1 MRKTTNSK
9 EETQEMGAQLAKSLS
24 GGEMVLLFGDL
35 GAGKT
40 TFVQGMARALG
51 IKKPVTS
58 PTFSLMNVYEA
69 KAVAKSLIHIDC
81 YRLSGLAELE
91 DIGANEHFFDPGSIM
106 AVEWPERIEND
117 LAPGDGKVIRVRFY
131 LRKEENERVI
141 EIIRD

>member
-69 KAVAKSLIHIDC
+69 KA
-81 YRLSGLAELE
+81 
-91 DIGANEHFFDPGSIM
+91 
-106 AVEWPERIEND
+106 
-117 LAPGDGKVIRVRFY
+117 RVTPTRPCSAA
-131 LRKEENERVI
+131 L
-141 EIIRD
+141 